1 MALVKRS
8 LVEDVLERVSPKMTP
23 CNQGSRHRTNAA
35 EKDITE
41 LVTNDKWTNQLI
53 GATIFQPRHYSMKQ
67 MNHLLPVV
75 S

>member
-23 CNQGSRHRTNAA
+23 CNQGRHRTNAA

-41 LVTNDKWTNQLI
+41 LVTTRV
-53 GATIFQPRHYSMKQ
+53 G
-67 MNHLLPVV
+67 
-75 S
+75 